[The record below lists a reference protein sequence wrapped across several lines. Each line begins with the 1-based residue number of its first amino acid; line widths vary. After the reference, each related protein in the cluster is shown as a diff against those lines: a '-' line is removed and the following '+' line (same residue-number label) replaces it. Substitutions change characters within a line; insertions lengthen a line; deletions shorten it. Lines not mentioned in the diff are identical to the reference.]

1 MYRIISIILLLFIG
15 CDDNIT
21 NPLIFEDDM
30 TSYRNDERIDNF
42 ISHNYLN
49 LSINK
54 EDELY
59 ITEYIL
65 PNQAPYVME
74 IEVIAKTNLKHS
86 QKLNWYTDK
95 EYVIN
100 ECPDYWECPYIF
112 DLMQDSVS
120 YVDSRG
126 ISKNSI
132 LVSPEFI
139 EDTIHIYSY
148 FVDKN
153 DIYYRDTLQLFLT
166 LD

>member
-1 MYRIISIILLLFIG
+1 MSAILFLFLFS

-21 NPLIFEDDM
+21 NPMIDDDDLM
-30 TSYRNDERIDNF
+30 SYRMTDEGNF
-42 ISHNYLN
+42 ISYNYLN

-59 ITEYIL
+59 IDEYVI
-65 PNQAPYVME
+65 PDQAPYVME
-74 IEVIAKTNLKHS
+74 IEVIAKTNLKRS
-86 QKLNWYTDK
+86 QKLNWYTNK

-112 DLMQDSVS
+112 DLMEDSTS
-120 YVDSRG
+120 YVNNRG
-126 ISKNSI
+126 ISKNNI

-139 EDTIHIYSY
+139 QDTIYIYSY